1 MRRLGILV
9 VTWLVAC
16 GGSPTGP
23 AWPERQDPE
32 EDGGQS
38 LEPEA
43 GAVAVEASS
52 GKDEAPVEIAEILE
66 ETFLLT
72 PAATSPEA
80 TPAAPTN
87 PEEVIYT
94 EEITIEIEE

>member
-1 MRRLGILV
+1 MSRLGILV

-32 EDGGQS
+32 EDGGES
-38 LEPEA
+38 LEPHA
-43 GAVAVEASS
+43 SAVAVEASS
-52 GKDEAPVEIAEILE
+52 TKDEPAVEVAELIE
-66 ETFLLT
+66 DVFLIT

-80 TPAAPTN
+80 TPAD
-87 PEEVIYT
+87 PEEVIMT

>member
-16 GGSPTGP
+16 GGSPKGP

-32 EDGGQS
+32 DDGGES
-38 LEPEA
+38 LEPRA
-43 GAVAVEASS
+43 GAVAVESS
-52 GKDEAPVEIAEILE
+52 SSKDEPAVEIVDLLE
-66 ETFLLT
+66 EALTIT

-80 TPAAPTN
+80 TPAAP
-87 PEEVIYT
+87 EEVIMT